1 MPPWW
6 DWEMGVLAVGGGLI
20 GAGALCGVRGL
31 ASGRS
36 AMDVRRLLPLA
47 GISRER
53 YVRVAVAVA
62 AGAVI
67 GLVTGWPV
75 GAVLAAAAGWWLP
88 SLLGADTEARR
99 QADLAEALATWAE
112 QLRDMLT
119 GAAGLHQAVSAT
131 VPAVPVVIAKKVR
144 AFEARLRAGQPVE
157 RAAAEFA
164 REVDCDLADL
174 VSITLTMGAS
184 QYGGDVA
191 GALSRLAQTARER
204 AVTVARVS
212 ASRARVRSSVRIIAG
227 ATLLMVVGTAAF
239 QPAVLE
245 PLGTPTGQLVLAL
258 TGAIWAASFAW
269 MARLAAPPAV
279 VRPFTLVAADGGGR

>member
-6 DWEMGVLAVGGGLI
+6 DWGAGVLAVGGGLI
-20 GAGALCGVRGL
+20 GAGVLCAVYGL
-31 ASGRS
+31 VSGRP
-36 AMDVRRLLPLA
+36 AIPVRRPSPFA
-47 GISRER
+47 GISRR
-53 YVRVAVAVA
+53 SCVRAVTASA
-62 AGAVI
+62 AGVVI

-88 SLLGADTEARR
+88 SLLGADTGSQR

-119 GAAGLHQAVSAT
+119 GAAGLHQAVAAT
-131 VPAVPVVIAKKVR
+131 VPAAPAIIRDQVR
-144 AFEARLRAGQPVE
+144 AFEARLRGGQPVE

-174 VSITLTMGAS
+174 VAITLAMGAS
-184 QYGGDVA
+184 RHGGDVA
-191 GALSRLAQTARER
+191 GALSRLAEAARER

-212 ASRARVRSSVRIIAG
+212 ASRARVRSSVRIISG

-239 QPAVLE
+239 HPAVLE

-258 TGAIWAASFAW
+258 TGAVWAASFAW
-269 MARLAAPPAV
+269 MARLAAPPAS